1 MSVEQLPIEEMTL
14 GRLLRSRAAQLGE
27 KPYLLFGGE
36 SHSYA
41 EALAATEAAAAK
53 LLGLGVGPGDR
64 VGLMLDNHP
73 DHLWLVW
80 ACGLIGAVAVPINT
94 ATKGAQLSYFLA
106 DAEPEVVVVQDNLAG
121 RMRLEQKP
129 RAQVVVYGDWDE
141 ADDPGLGW
149 LAYADLKGSAEALAA
164 APQPRFSDL
173 LLIMYTSGTT
183 GPSKGVMCPHAHPLH
198 VARYVAEGF
207 ELGEQDRMYVC
218 QPLFHSAALWWGSLG
233 SLWAGATLALA
244 PRFSASGFWRDV
256 NEYEATWFIAVMSM
270 VGILQ
275 KREVSAQERSNPAR
289 QGFIIPVPEARR
301 EYEQRTGI
309 TITTNYA
316 MTEIHPVALLGP
328 HDGGY
333 DKPGTAGRVCA
344 HDEVRIVDDDDLE
357 VPAGTVGEI
366 ALRPRDPWSIF
377 RGYWRKPEA
386 TAEAFV
392 NAWFHTGDLAS
403 VDEDGFLFFK
413 GRKKDAIRRRGE
425 NISAQEVEQGVLVNE
440 GVRECAVAGIES
452 ELGEQDVA
460 AFVVRR
466 DPELSAAAVV
476 EHAAEN
482 MAYYMVPRYVCFLDE
497 LPQTESFK
505 IKKYELL
512 RYAAEH
518 PERLWDRE
526 REGITVDRDGVRA
539 R

>member
-1 MSVEQLPIEEMTL
+1 MSVAALEIEQMTL
-14 GRLLRSRAAQLGE
+14 GELLRSRVAELGE
-27 KPYLLFGGE
+27 KPYLLFEDE

-41 EALAATEAAAAK
+41 QALAASERAAAR
-53 LLGLGVGPGDR
+53 LLALGVVHGDR

-73 DHLWLVW
+73 EHLWLAW
-80 ACGLIGAVAVPINT
+80 GCGLIGAVAVPLNT
-94 ATKGAQLSYFLA
+94 ATKGAQLSYFLDDA
-106 DAEPEVVVVQDNLAG
+106 DPEVVIVEGHLAE
-121 RMRLEQKP
+121 RMRLDPPP
-129 RAQVVVYGDWDE
+129 RARVVVHGEWDGRGGAGWQRYE
-141 ADDPGLGW
+141 ELEGDPG
-149 LAYADLKGSAEALAA
+149 AVAA
-164 APQPRFSDL
+164 APQPKFSDL

-207 ELGEQDRMYVC
+207 ELDESDRMYVC
-218 QPLFHSAALWWGSLG
+218 QPLFHSAALWWGSFG

-244 PRFSASGFWRDV
+244 PRFSASRFWADINRHR
-256 NEYEATWFIAVMSM
+256 ATWFIAVMSM

-275 KREVSAQERSNPAR
+275 KRELSDEERDNTAR
-289 QGFIIPVPEARR
+289 QGFIIPVPDARR
-301 EYEQRTGI
+301 EYEERTGI

-328 HDGGY
+328 GDGGY
-333 DKPGTAGRVCA
+333 DKPGTAGRVCE

-357 VPAGTVGEI
+357 LPAGTVGEI
-366 ALRPRDPWSIF
+366 IVRPRDPWSFF

-386 TAEAFV
+386 TAEALV

-403 VDEDGFLFFK
+403 VDEDGFLYFK

-425 NISAQEVEQGVLVNE
+425 NISAQEVEQAIAAHDGIAD
-440 GVRECAVAGIES
+440 CAVIGIES

-466 DPELSAAAVV
+466 DAALDERAVI

-482 MAYYMVPRYVCFLDE
+482 MAYYMVPRYVEFVDE

-505 IKKYELL
+505 IKKYALL
-512 RYAAEH
+512 ERAEAR
-518 PERLWDRE
+518 PEELWDRE
-526 REGITVDRDGVRA
+526 REGIKVDRTGVSA
-539 R
+539 A